1 MIAWFGN
8 IEFREPWFLAICLAA
23 IPVWWLSRRAPGRIV
38 FSSLAVL
45 PSHARSWRMRV
56 SWLVDALFAVAV
68 VALSIALAGPRAP
81 DSDTKVRG
89 EGIAVMMVIDISGS
103 MRALDLSKGDE
114 EQTRLDAVKQV
125 FETFVHGGGDMR
137 GRPNDAIGVVAFA
150 RYADTACPLTLDHSN
165 LTTVARGLAIVTE
178 RSEDGTAMGDA
189 LGLAVER
196 LRQSPAQ
203 SRVAIL
209 LTDGMN
215 NAGEEDP
222 LAAAELARTQGV
234 KVYTIG
240 AGTDG
245 LAPVRVRD
253 PFTGQ
258 MVLRPTRVEIDE
270 KTLREIAERTTGT
283 YFRATD
289 ADALASVYEQIDLL
303 ERTELTEKR
312 RRRYHEYFPLMLA
325 LGLAAASLG
334 WLLRGTVFRRL
345 P

>member
-1 MIAWFGN
+1 MMAWLDA
-8 IEFREPWFLAICLAA
+8 IEFREPWFLAIGLAA
-23 IPVWWLSRRAPGRIV
+23 LPVWLLSRRAPGRVV

-45 PSHARSWRMRV
+45 PSYAKSWRMRL
-56 SWLVDALFAVAV
+56 SWLVDARFAVSV
-68 VALSIALAGPRAP
+68 VALAIALAGPRTA
-81 DSDTKVRG
+81 DSATQVRS

-103 MRALDLSKGDE
+103 MRALDLSAEDE
-114 EQTRLDAVKQV
+114 ERTRLDAVKQV

-137 GRPNDAIGVVAFA
+137 GRPDDAIGVVTFA

-165 LTTVARGLAIVTE
+165 LTTVARGLEIVTE
-178 RSEDGTAMGDA
+178 RSEDGTAVGDG

-196 LRQSPAQ
+196 LRQSPAR

-209 LTDGMN
+209 LTDGVN
-215 NAGEEDP
+215 NAGDEEP

-270 KTLREIAERTTGT
+270 KTLREVAERTTGK

-289 ADALASVYEQIDLL
+289 ADALTSVYEQIDLL
-303 ERTELTEKR
+303 ERTELSENR
-312 RRRYHEYFPLMLA
+312 HRQYHEYFPLALA
-325 LGLAAASLG
+325 LGLAAACAA
-334 WLLRGTVFRRL
+334 WLLRGTAFRRL